1 VNELGDKG
9 EKMDEIYLNITGY
22 LSLIGAFIILAYA
35 LWQARLVT
43 KDIIAN
49 VDKFGSDNKGKRIV
63 ANKAVFN
70 FYLVLGAIIVIVT
83 GALKL
88 IGIELFVALLVAIL
102 AGLGIKL
109 TTEITEK
116 PDEK

>member
-1 VNELGDKG
+1 MN
-9 EKMDEIYLNITGY
+9 EIYLNITGY
-22 LSLIGAFIILAYA
+22 LSLIGAYIILAYA

-43 KDIIAN
+43 KDIIASI
-49 VDKFGSDNKGKRIV
+49 DKFGSDNKGKRIV

-70 FYLVLGAIIVIVT
+70 FYLVLAAIIVIVT

-102 AGLGIKL
+102 TGLGIKL
-109 TTEITEK
+109 TTEIREK